1 LAASTTGV
9 TGTSGTSGQNSE
21 KNTKTVTSRSLQDQ
35 FMQILL
41 TELRYQDPMSPMQEK
56 DFFGQ
61 MAQFTSATQME
72 VLNGKVDQVML
83 ALAQAQ
89 TSQNLLGAARLI
101 GSAFEA
107 KMDNRSIRGVV
118 ESVAL
123 SNGKVA
129 VRSGDILV
137 PIENLLSIGGPG
149 DAP

>member
-1 LAASTTGV
+1 
-9 TGTSGTSGQNSE
+9 
-21 KNTKTVTSRSLQDQ
+21 
-35 FMQILL
+35 MQILL
-41 TELRYQDPMSPMQEK
+41 TQLRYQDPMSPMQEK

-72 VLNGKVDQVML
+72 LLNGKVDQVML

-101 GSAFEA
+101 GSPFEA

-123 SNGKVA
+123 SDGKVA
-129 VRSGDILV
+129 VRCGDILI